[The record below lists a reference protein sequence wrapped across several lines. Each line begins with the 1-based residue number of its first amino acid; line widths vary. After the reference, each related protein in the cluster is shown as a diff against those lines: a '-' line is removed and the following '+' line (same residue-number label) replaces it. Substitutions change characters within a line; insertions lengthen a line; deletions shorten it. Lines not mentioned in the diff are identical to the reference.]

1 MHGIWNI
8 LKYRTII
15 LPVFFLYGCQTWSLI
30 LRKKHRLRLFENRV
44 LRKIFGPKRGEVIGE
59 WKRLHNKGLYDLY
72 TSPNIIPVIKSQ
84 RIRWAEHVACM
95 GTRRGAY
102 RVLVVRSEGK
112 CPLGRHRRRGRIIL
126 KWVFKKWGGEI
137 STGLIWLRIWT
148 VGRFL

>member
-8 LKYRTII
+8 LKCRTTI
-15 LPVFFLYGCQTWSLI
+15 LPVVLYGCQAWSLI
-30 LRKKHRLRLFENRV
+30 LRKKHRLGLFENRV

-59 WKRLHNKGLYDLY
+59 WRRLHNKRLYDLY

-84 RIRWAEHVACM
+84 RIRWAGHVACV
-95 GTRRGAY
+95 GARGGAC
-102 RVLVVRSEGK
+102 RVLVVRPEGK
-112 CPLGRHRRRGRIIL
+112 CPLGRYSRRGRKKL
-126 KWVFKKWGGEI
+126 KWAFKKWGGKI